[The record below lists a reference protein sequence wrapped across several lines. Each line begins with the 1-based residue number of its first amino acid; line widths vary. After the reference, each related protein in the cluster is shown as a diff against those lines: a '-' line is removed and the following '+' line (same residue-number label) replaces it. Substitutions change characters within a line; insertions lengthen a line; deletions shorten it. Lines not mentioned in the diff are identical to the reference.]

1 MNTNDKT
8 SFWDK
13 KPFEKTKTPQS
24 PEEEKTLKDVL
35 NSKPKWLSF
44 DYNFEEFSDRIRFM
58 ITFVIL
64 GLGVVFLGD
73 VFKLISFKATAVVTI
88 IIGILLIL
96 TGFVAPIAKWL
107 NDNM

>member
-24 PEEEKTLKDVL
+24 PEEEKTLKGVL
-35 NSKPKWLSF
+35 DSKPKWFSF
-44 DYNFEEFSDRIRFM
+44 DYDFDELSDRIRFM

-64 GLGVVFLGD
+64 GLGV
-73 VFKLISFKATAVVTI
+73 
-88 IIGILLIL
+88 
-96 TGFVAPIAKWL
+96 
-107 NDNM
+107 